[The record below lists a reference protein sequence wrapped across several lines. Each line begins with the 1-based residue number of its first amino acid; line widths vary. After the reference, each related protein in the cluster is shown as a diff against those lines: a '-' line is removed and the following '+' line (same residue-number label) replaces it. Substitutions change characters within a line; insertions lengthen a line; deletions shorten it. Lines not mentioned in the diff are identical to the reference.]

1 MYAIY
6 KDNEVIQYSDSISY
20 VRKTRS
26 GSPEVVREKRFASGI
41 VSGSNIYNLV
51 GHSDFSEAVQVSVAE
66 VDNSTAL
73 NNAVTSA
80 TSGDSWN
87 PVEIYYAGTYVMYHN
102 SLWICNIQNKG
113 VMPEE
118 NSVYWTKLNIASE
131 LNRLA
136 TLINNKEDKQ
146 Q

>member
-26 GSPEVVREKRFASGI
+26 GSPEVVREKRFASG
-41 VSGSNIYNLV
+41 VVAGSNIYNLV
-51 GHSDFSEAVQVSVAE
+51 GHSDFSEAAQVSVAE

-73 NNAVTSA
+73 NNAVASA

-87 PVEIYYAGTYVMYHN
+87 PVEIYYAGTYIMYNN
-102 SLWICNIQNKG
+102 SLWMCEIQNKG
-113 VMPEE
+113 VEPSI
-118 NSVYWTKLNIASE
+118 NSKYWTKLNIASE

-136 TLINNKEDKQ
+136 RLINNKEDKQ
-146 Q
+146 